1 VSTAPGGRFVSP
13 PIDLSY
19 RVEGQ
24 KLIVHGLKEGEA
36 GPPRV
41 ELYDLIADPGELH
54 DLSGQKDTRPL
65 GALLAPSIQALQGAR
80 AGPSDDAATQEALR
94 ALGYLD

>member
-1 VSTAPGGRFVSP
+1 MSP

-19 RVEGQ
+19 RVEGK

-41 ELYDLIADPGELH
+41 ELYDLIADPGELR
-54 DLSGQKDTRPL
+54 DLSGEEDTRAL
-65 GALLAPSIQALQGAR
+65 GAQLAPSIQALQGVR
-80 AGPSDDAATQEALR
+80 AGPSADAATQEALR